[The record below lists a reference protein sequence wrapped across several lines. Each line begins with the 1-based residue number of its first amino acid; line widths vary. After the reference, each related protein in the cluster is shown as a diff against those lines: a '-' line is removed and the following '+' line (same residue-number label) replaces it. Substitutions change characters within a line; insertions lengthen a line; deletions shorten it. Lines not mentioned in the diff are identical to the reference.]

1 MATREKILVLAM
13 IVAVGYGAYAMFW
26 PDERETASTVQDRQM
41 LLDQVKAATDAADQ
55 GRLSPRQRHVMQEAL
70 LPWPGNPFHRHSPD
84 IAATERNET
93 EAAVPDP
100 LPEFVYQGYLE
111 TDEVRLAMING
122 RPYAEG
128 ERMREPGFEVLTLNP
143 KSVVIVFRAAS
154 GEVAWRKEYT
164 LEDGFL

>member
-1 MATREKILVLAM
+1 M

-26 PDERETASTVQDRQM
+26 PDERETARTVQDRQV

-70 LPWPGNPFHRHSPD
+70 LPWPGNPFHCRSSH
-84 IAATERNET
+84 AAQDEE
-93 EAAVPDP
+93 EATIPDP

-128 ERMREPGFEVLTLNP
+128 EWMREPGFEVLTLNP